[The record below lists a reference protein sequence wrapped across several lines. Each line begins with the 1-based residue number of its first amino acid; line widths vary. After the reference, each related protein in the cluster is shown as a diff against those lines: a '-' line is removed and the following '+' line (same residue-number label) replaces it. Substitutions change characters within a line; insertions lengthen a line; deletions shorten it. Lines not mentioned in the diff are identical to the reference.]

1 MQDLTTIL
9 LDQLKAL
16 SAPELTAVVFAIG
29 YLALAIRQNI
39 WCWLCALISTAI
51 YVWLFVQARLY
62 MEAVLN
68 AFYFGMAVYGWSV
81 WRGGKNH
88 EQPPVTTWPVTVH
101 AAAASCIVAL
111 SAANGFLL
119 DRYTDAAYP
128 YVDSMTTYAAL
139 WATFLVARKV
149 LENWWYW
156 LLIDTVSIAI
166 YWDRELKLT
175 ALLFVVYVLM
185 IPFGLLAW
193 TRSFRQREAT
203 VAV

>member
-1 MQDLTTIL
+1 MQDLTTTVV
-9 LDQLKAL
+9 DQLNAL
-16 SAPELTAVVFAIG
+16 SAPELIAVAFAIG

-39 WCWLCALISTAI
+39 GCWLCALISTAI
-51 YVWLFVQARLY
+51 YVWLFVQAKLY

-81 WRGGKNH
+81 WRGGEGH
-88 EQPPVTTWPVTVH
+88 EQPPVTTWPITAH
-101 AAAASCIVAL
+101 AAAACCIVAL

-119 DRYTDAAYP
+119 DRHTDAAYP

-166 YWDRELKLT
+166 YWDRDLKLT
-175 ALLFVVYVLM
+175 ALLFAVYVLM

-193 TRSFRQREAT
+193 NRSFKQREAT
-203 VAV
+203 AAA